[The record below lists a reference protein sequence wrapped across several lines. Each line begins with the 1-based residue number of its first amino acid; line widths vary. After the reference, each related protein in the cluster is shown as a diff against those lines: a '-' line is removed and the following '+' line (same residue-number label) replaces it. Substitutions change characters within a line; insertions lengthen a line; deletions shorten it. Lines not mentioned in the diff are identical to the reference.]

1 MNDDNLGTQII
12 IEELHF
18 TAGHKKS
25 RITLQS
31 SGFIF
36 LELSVR

>member
-1 MNDDNLGTQII
+1 MNDDNLGTQIN

-18 TAGHKKS
+18 TIRHKKS

-31 SGFIF
+31 SGLI
-36 LELSVR
+36 S